1 MQVFPQFKCFWDKK
15 IPCKVGQCKTA
26 TAKSKPIEKLE
37 DELEM
42 STLKEAIPD
51 HDFVNFK
58 NKEEL
63 KKWLESSKM
72 NHHLST
78 YVKMK

>member
-1 MQVFPQFKCFWDKK
+1 MPLIYPNLIKALQEAFKVHHSKK
-15 IPCKVGQCKTA
+15 NFICING
-26 TAKSKPIEKLE
+26 LG
-37 DELEM
+37 ELEM

-78 YVKMK
+78 